1 MGDANNR
8 TIVAVVLAGGVGL
21 AVVVLAIGAV
31 VSGRT
36 LSVEETA
43 VLSSVLGAAV
53 GALATFL
60 GVKKGD
66 EEPPRQ

>member
-1 MGDANNR
+1 MGDGNK
-8 TIVAVVLAGGVGL
+8 TVVAVVLAGFVGL

-31 VSGRT
+31 INGRS

-43 VLSSVLGAAV
+43 ILSSVLGAAV
-53 GALATFL
+53 GAVATYL

-66 EEPPRQ
+66 GETPSP